1 VCTDACEY
9 FSIKKPACLARR
21 LLFCSLGFEIDFF
34 SSGSF
39 FCDFLCSLVAAL
51 ALAVAITIAIALVA
65 VTFAI
70 ALITIAIAI
79 AAALALTTVQGLLC
93 PCDNALTVSGSQIDG
108 TGNSGQS
115 YNNLHNNAK
124 NLHKTLPP

>member
-1 VCTDACEY
+1 LSNFLGSLHAQH
-9 FSIKKPACLARR
+9 AG
-21 LLFCSLGFEIDFF
+21 LFFNLGFEIDFF

-51 ALAVAITIAIALVA
+51 ALAVAITIAIA
-65 VTFAI
+65 
-70 ALITIAIAI
+70 I
-79 AAALALTTVQGLLC
+79 AAALALTTAQGLLC
-93 PCDNALTVSGSQIDG
+93 PCDNALAVSGSQIDG